1 MSRESERSGMSWAGW
16 RGRILAGGLL
26 GVAAAGCETTTR
38 PVHVA
43 TPVHMDESYDYTD
56 LRNAAQVMTTSILT
70 REPLASR
77 ADQPVLIVFGVV
89 NRTDEHLDMKALTEK
104 MQIQMHDS
112 GKVRIISADQRENIL
127 REIEYQGG
135 GVVSA
140 DTIIKAGRQLGAE
153 YAISGSITA
162 IEKQEGRGIRARRA
176 SLKYYRIHLDLTNL
190 ETALI
195 EWADEYEFARETSR
209 PVIGW

>member
-1 MSRESERSGMSWAGW
+1 MSRSRTTRSEEWGAGRSRA
-16 RGRILAGGLL
+16 LAGALL
-26 GVAAAGCETTTR
+26 GLAMVGCETTTQ

-56 LRNAAQVMTTSILT
+56 LRNAAQVLTASILT
-70 REPLASR
+70 REPLAAR
-77 ADQPVLIVFGVV
+77 ADQPVLIVFGIT

-104 MQIQMHDS
+104 MQIQMLDS
-112 GKVRIISADQRENIL
+112 GKVRIIGSDQRENIM

-135 GVVSA
+135 GLISA
-140 DTIIKAGRQLGAE
+140 DTMIKVGRQLGAE

-162 IEKQEGRGIRARRA
+162 IEKQEGRGFRARRA
-176 SLKYYRIHLDLTNL
+176 SLKYYRIHLDLTSL